1 MSRVKSGLS
10 PSERVNDLDLIERAL
25 RASVRAALRKHK
37 QDGDPVAVWR
47 EERVVWLQPDEIPDF
62 DDESCENN

>member
-25 RASVRAALRKHK
+25 RAAVRDALRKHK

-47 EERVVWLQPDEIPDF
+47 EGRVVWLRPDEIPDF
-62 DDESCENN
+62 DDESCDN